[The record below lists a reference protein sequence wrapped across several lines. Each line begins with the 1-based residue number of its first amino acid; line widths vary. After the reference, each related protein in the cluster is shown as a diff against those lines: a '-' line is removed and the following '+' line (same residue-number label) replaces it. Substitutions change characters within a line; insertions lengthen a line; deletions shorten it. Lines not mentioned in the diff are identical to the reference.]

1 MPTRATPPEKDE
13 WGKVCSLLHLP
24 QLCSTCVAFSLLGDM
39 GIWRGVIGDWS
50 MSIWCIC
57 FAVTLIFSI
66 VEFCNLL
73 SWFPFYRYNFPVSY
87 ACYATLVCL
96 SASIIYSISYVQVL
110 PYGPYWDRAITA
122 TAFSC
127 IASVFMPWVWPS
139 RETGM
144 TSMVSSATCT
154 PCQAC

>member
-1 MPTRATPPEKDE
+1 MGEGGCGCGAHVVAGALQQCGPVCPRAE
-13 WGKVCSLLHLP
+13 CRLQSLP
-24 QLCSTCVAFSLLGDM
+24 SGSTY
-39 GIWRGVIGDWS
+39 
-50 MSIWCIC
+50 
-57 FAVTLIFSI
+57 T
-66 VEFCNLL
+66 
-73 SWFPFYRYNFPVSY
+73 
-87 ACYATLVCL
+87 CYATLFYL
-96 SASIIYSISYVQVL
+96 SASIIYSISYVQFL